1 MDRFDKYS
9 DDRKI
14 HVVAAP
20 GSGKTTLGIELVRRL
35 DSVALILAP
44 TITIREQWAE
54 RIQESFLPQDNDI
67 LESSD
72 PLSASAA
79 PDPLAASGSSL
90 QLLSQDLK
98 NPGIITIA
106 TYQALHSAMNRI
118 SGVLEEDD
126 ELHTSET
133 VDYSDFDLVKKFQ
146 EQKLSTLC
154 LDECHHLRSEW
165 WKALEQFKSAFPQ
178 IFTVALTATPPYDS
192 TPAMWTRYMDMCG
205 SIDEEITVP
214 ELVKDGTLCP
224 HQDYVYF
231 NYPTKEEMKRLE
243 VFNADVKEITD
254 MLLADETFFQAVQ
267 GHALLAPGSSD
278 EKILDNP
285 AFFSSLLI
293 FLAAKKVPCP
303 ERFQKLLGFRRLEEL
318 SPKWMELLM
327 QGFFFD
333 DPDSF
338 AVDTVYREQL
348 LHLFKSKG
356 LIEKRK
362 VLFCQN
368 PALEKMMVNSMGKC
382 DSIREITFAEY
393 DSMQKD
399 LRLLILTDYIRKEY
413 ESSLGDETKHVE
425 QLGVL
430 PFFEQ
435 LRRHA
440 VRINSG
446 IRFAV
451 LCGSVV
457 IIPAEAK
464 NALLSIAEE
473 PDRISF
479 SSAGLLT
486 DYVKV
491 NISGDRHF
499 MTGLVSRL
507 FAEGYFQALI
517 GTKSLLGE
525 GWDSPCINALILAS
539 FVGSYM
545 LSNQMRGRAIRIFK
559 DEPDKTSNI
568 WHLVCVRPR
577 KNLLDPYDMGDSEDF
592 AMLSRRM
599 EHFLGLHYEEDSIEN
614 GMDRLSFVK
623 PPFSPENVRKINVRM
638 LELSRK
644 RSLLKERWERSL
656 AVFDRI
662 ETVDET
668 GVQDKFIPNVLLF
681 DAIRNMIIS
690 TILMIIA
697 AIFAVN
703 LCIRTG
709 SGSVIGLT
717 FGIFSILLFFIERPL
732 FKKVFSLGT
741 PLGRLEQFGRGIRSA
756 LLKTGQLEMEE
767 SRVEAESAGALY
779 QIYLLGG
786 TGRDKALFAKC
797 IFEFFEV
804 IDNQR
809 YLLYKSSRKNK
820 LDGCFVIPD
829 CFARRREDADIFA
842 KEMERFIGKYEVV
855 YTRNAEGR
863 KILLDARV
871 TALANKEE
879 ALHFPQEGK
888 GRAGINK
895 APPHMLPCQR
905 CTTGCTKKYCLKIR
919 TKMKISTC

>member
-1 MDRFDKYS
+1 MLQELLHFHGTWRTYQQRVLDRFDKYS
-9 DDRKI
+9 DDKKI

-35 DSVALILAP
+35 DSAALILAP
-44 TITIREQWAE
+44 TITIREQWAD
-54 RIQESFLPQDNDI
+54 RIRESFLPQ
-67 LESSD
+67 ESDVLTASD
-72 PLSASAA
+72 PLSSADE
-79 PDPLAASGSSL
+79 PGMGMPSGSAL
-90 QLLSQDLK
+90 PLLSQDLK

-146 EQKLSTLC
+146 EHSLSTLC

-231 NYPTKEEMKRLE
+231 NYPTKEELQRLE

-254 MLLADETFFQAVQ
+254 TLLNDDSFFQAVQ
-267 GHALLAPGSSD
+267 GHTLLSPAVTD
-278 EKILDNP
+278 EQILDNP
-285 AFFSSLLI
+285 SYFSSILI

-318 SPKWMELLM
+318 SPKWLELLM

-338 AVDTVYREQL
+338 MTDAVYREQL

-362 VLFCQN
+362 VLLQQN

-393 DSMQKD
+393 DSMQKS

-413 ESSLGDETKHVE
+413 ESALGDESKHVD

-440 VRINSG
+440 VHTNSD

-464 NALLSIAEE
+464 DALLSIAEE
-473 PDRISF
+473 PERISF

-499 MTGLVSRL
+499 MTGLVSQL
-507 FAEGYFQALI
+507 FAEGFFQALI

-559 DEPDKTSNI
+559 DDPEKTSNI

-577 KNLLDPYDMGDSEDF
+577 KNLLDPYDMGNSEDF
-592 AMLSRRM
+592 LMLSRRM
-599 EHFLGLHYEEDSIEN
+599 EHFLGLHYEQDSIEN

-623 PPFSPENVRKINVRM
+623 PPFSPDNVKKINARM
-638 LELSRK
+638 LDLSRK
-644 RSLLKERWERSL
+644 RSLLKERWNRSL

-668 GVQDKFIPNVLLF
+668 GVHDKFITSVLLF
-681 DAIRNMIIS
+681 DAIRNLIVS
-690 TILMIIA
+690 TVVMIIA
-697 AIFAVN
+697 MILSVS

-717 FGIFSILLFFIERPL
+717 FGLFAILFFFMERPL

-741 PLGRLEQFGRGIRSA
+741 PLGRLSQFGQGIRSA

-767 SRVEAESAGALY
+767 SRVETDSEGTIH
-779 QIYLLGG
+779 QVYLLGG

-797 IFEFFEV
+797 VFEFFEV

-809 YLLYKSSRKNK
+809 YLLYKPSRKNK

-829 CFARRREDADIFA
+829 CFSKRREDADVFA

-871 TALANKEE
+871 TALANKE
-879 ALHFPQEGK
+879 
-888 GRAGINK
+888 
-895 APPHMLPCQR
+895 QR
-905 CTTGCTKKYCLKIR
+905 CLSRRKVKGALE
-919 TKMKISTC
+919 

>member
-1 MDRFDKYS
+1 MLQELLHFHGTWRTYQQRVLDRFDKYS

-67 LESSD
+67 LKSSD

-90 QLLSQDLK
+90 PLLSQDLK

-267 GHALLAPGSSD
+267 GHTLLAPGSSD
-278 EKILDNP
+278 EQILDNP
-285 AFFSSLLI
+285 AYFSSLLI

-464 NALLSIAEE
+464 NTLLSIAEE

-577 KNLLDPYDMGDSEDF
+577 KNMLDPYDRGDSEDF

-623 PPFSPENVRKINVRM
+623 PPFSLENVRKINARM

-668 GVQDKFIPNVLLF
+668 GVRDKFIPNVLLF

-690 TILMIIA
+690 TVLMIIA
-697 AIFAVN
+697 AILAVS

-717 FGIFSILLFFIERPL
+717 FGLFSILLYFIERPL

-767 SRVEAESAGALY
+767 SRVEAESAGTLY

-797 IFEFFEV
+797 VFEFFEV

-879 ALHFPQEGK
+879 RCISRRKVKGALE
-888 GRAGINK
+888 
-895 APPHMLPCQR
+895 
-905 CTTGCTKKYCLKIR
+905 
-919 TKMKISTC
+919 

>member
-1 MDRFDKYS
+1 MLQELLHFHGTWRTYQQRVLDRFDKYGS
-9 DDRKI
+9 DKKI

-35 DSVALILAP
+35 DAAALILAP
-44 TITIREQWAE
+44 TITIREQWAD
-54 RIQESFLPQDNDI
+54 RIRESFLPQDDNREDVAVPVS
-67 LESSD
+67 SSD
-72 PLSASAA
+72 TAIP
-79 PDPLAASGSSL
+79 
-90 QLLSQDLK
+90 LLSQDLK
-98 NPGIITIA
+98 NPGLITIA

-165 WKALEQFKSAFPQ
+165 WKALEQFKSSFPQ

-205 SIDEEITVP
+205 GIDEEITVP

-231 NYPTKEEMKRLE
+231 NYPTKAELERLD
-243 VFNADVKEITD
+243 VFNADVRDITD
-254 MLLADETFFQAVQ
+254 TLLTDETFLQAVQ
-267 GHALLAPGSSD
+267 GHPLLAPESSD
-278 EKILDNP
+278 EKILDSP
-285 AFFSSLLI
+285 AYFSSLLI
-293 FLAAKKVPCP
+293 FLAAKGVPCP
-303 ERFQKLLGFRRLEEL
+303 KRFQTLLGFRHLEEL
-318 SPKWMELLM
+318 SPKWLELLM

-333 DPDSF
+333 DADSF
-338 AVDTVYREQL
+338 PVDTVYREQL

-362 VLFCQN
+362 VLLQQN

-393 DSMQKD
+393 ESMHSS

-413 ESSLGDETKHVE
+413 ESALGDESKNVD

-440 VRINSG
+440 ARTDCG

-464 NALLSIAEE
+464 NALLSIADE
-473 PDRISF
+473 PERISF

-507 FAEGYFQALI
+507 FAQGYFQALI

-559 DEPDKTSNI
+559 DDPEKTSNI

-577 KNLLDPYDMGDSEDF
+577 KNMLDPYDMGDSEDF
-592 AMLSRRM
+592 VMLSRRM
-599 EHFLGLHYEEDSIEN
+599 EHFLGLHYEKDSIEN

-623 PPFSPENVRKINVRM
+623 PPFSPDNVRKINSRM
-638 LELSRK
+638 LELSRQ
-644 RSLLKERWERSL
+644 RSLLKERWDRSL
-656 AVFDRI
+656 AAFDRI

-681 DAIRNMIIS
+681 DAIRNLIIS
-690 TILMIIA
+690 TVVMSIA
-697 AIFAVN
+697 AILAVT

-717 FGIFSILLFFIERPL
+717 FGLFSILFFFIERPL

-741 PLGRLEQFGRGIRSA
+741 PLGRLELFGQGIRSA
-756 LLKTGQLEMEE
+756 LSKTGQLEMEE
-767 SRVEAESAGALY
+767 SRVETESVGTIY

-786 TGRDKALFAKC
+786 TGRDKSLFAKC
-797 IFEFFEV
+797 VFEFFEV

-809 YLLYKSSRKNK
+809 YLLYKPSRKNK
-820 LDGCFVIPD
+820 LDGCFVIPE
-829 CFARRREDADIFA
+829 CFSKRREDADIFA
-842 KEMERFIGKYEVV
+842 REMERFIGKYDVV

-863 KILLDARV
+863 KILLNARV
-871 TALANKEE
+871 TALANKE
-879 ALHFPQEGK
+879 
-888 GRAGINK
+888 
-895 APPHMLPCQR
+895 QR
-905 CTTGCTKKYCLKIR
+905 C
-919 TKMKISTC
+919 ISRRKVKGALE

>member
-1 MDRFDKYS
+1 MLQELLHFHGTWRTYQQRVLDRFDKYS

-67 LESSD
+67 LKSSD

-79 PDPLAASGSSL
+79 PDPLVVSGSSL
-90 QLLSQDLK
+90 PLLSQDLK
-98 NPGIITIA
+98 NPGVITIA

-231 NYPTKEEMKRLE
+231 NYPTKEEMKRIE

-254 MLLADETFFQAVQ
+254 MILADETFFQAVQ
-267 GHALLAPGSSD
+267 GHTLLAPGSD
-278 EKILDNP
+278 EQILDNP
-285 AFFSSLLI
+285 AYFSSLLI

-464 NALLSIAEE
+464 NTLLSIAEE

-577 KNLLDPYDMGDSEDF
+577 KNLLDPYDMGNSEDF

-623 PPFSPENVRKINVRM
+623 PPFSPENVRKINARM

-668 GVQDKFIPNVLLF
+668 GVRDKFIPNVLLF

-690 TILMIIA
+690 TVLMIIA
-697 AIFAVN
+697 AILAVS

-717 FGIFSILLFFIERPL
+717 FGLFSILLYFIERPL

-767 SRVEAESAGALY
+767 SRVEAESAGTLY

-797 IFEFFEV
+797 VFEFFEV

-879 ALHFPQEGK
+879 RCISRRKVKGALE
-888 GRAGINK
+888 
-895 APPHMLPCQR
+895 
-905 CTTGCTKKYCLKIR
+905 
-919 TKMKISTC
+919 

>member
-1 MDRFDKYS
+1 MLQELLHFHGTWRTYQQRVLDRFDKYS

-54 RIQESFLPQDNDI
+54 RIQESFLPQDNGI

-79 PDPLAASGSSL
+79 PDPLSASGSSL
-90 QLLSQDLK
+90 PLLSQDLK
-98 NPGIITIA
+98 NPGVITIA

-118 SGVLEEDD
+118 SGVIEEDD

-231 NYPTKEEMKRLE
+231 NYPTKEEMKRIE

-267 GHALLAPGSSD
+267 GHTLLAPGSSD
-278 EKILDNP
+278 EQILDNP
-285 AFFSSLLI
+285 AYFSSLLI

-440 VRINSG
+440 VRINSD

-599 EHFLGLHYEEDSIEN
+599 EHFLGLHYKEDSIEN

-623 PPFSPENVRKINVRM
+623 PPFSPENVRKINARM

-690 TILMIIA
+690 TVLMIIA
-697 AIFAVN
+697 AILAVS

-717 FGIFSILLFFIERPL
+717 FGLFSILLYFIERPL

-767 SRVEAESAGALY
+767 SRVEAESAGTLY

-797 IFEFFEV
+797 VFEFFEV

-879 ALHFPQEGK
+879 RCISRRKVKGALE
-888 GRAGINK
+888 
-895 APPHMLPCQR
+895 
-905 CTTGCTKKYCLKIR
+905 
-919 TKMKISTC
+919 

>member
-1 MDRFDKYS
+1 
-9 DDRKI
+9 
-14 HVVAAP
+14 
-20 GSGKTTLGIELVRRL
+20 
-35 DSVALILAP
+35 
-44 TITIREQWAE
+44 
-54 RIQESFLPQDNDI
+54 
-67 LESSD
+67 
-72 PLSASAA
+72 
-79 PDPLAASGSSL
+79 
-90 QLLSQDLK
+90 
-98 NPGIITIA
+98 
-106 TYQALHSAMNRI
+106 
-118 SGVLEEDD
+118 
-126 ELHTSET
+126 
-133 VDYSDFDLVKKFQ
+133 
-146 EQKLSTLC
+146 
-154 LDECHHLRSEW
+154 
-165 WKALEQFKSAFPQ
+165 
-178 IFTVALTATPPYDS
+178 
-192 TPAMWTRYMDMCG
+192 
-205 SIDEEITVP
+205 
-214 ELVKDGTLCP
+214 
-224 HQDYVYF
+224 
-231 NYPTKEEMKRLE
+231 
-243 VFNADVKEITD
+243 
-254 MLLADETFFQAVQ
+254 
-267 GHALLAPGSSD
+267 
-278 EKILDNP
+278 
-285 AFFSSLLI
+285 
-293 FLAAKKVPCP
+293 
-303 ERFQKLLGFRRLEEL
+303 
-318 SPKWMELLM
+318 
-327 QGFFFD
+327 
-333 DPDSF
+333 
-338 AVDTVYREQL
+338 
-348 LHLFKSKG
+348 
-356 LIEKRK
+356 
-362 VLFCQN
+362 
-368 PALEKMMVNSMGKC
+368 
-382 DSIREITFAEY
+382 
-393 DSMQKD
+393 MQKD

-464 NALLSIAEE
+464 NTLLSIAEE

-568 WHLVCVRPR
+568 WYLVCVRPR
-577 KNLLDPYDMGDSEDF
+577 KNMLDPYDRGDSEDF

-623 PPFSPENVRKINVRM
+623 PPFSPENVRKINARM

-668 GVQDKFIPNVLLF
+668 GVRDKFVPNVLLF

-690 TILMIIA
+690 TALMIIA
-697 AIFAVN
+697 AILAVS

-717 FGIFSILLFFIERPL
+717 FGLFSILLYFIERPL

-767 SRVEAESAGALY
+767 SRVEAESAGTLY

-797 IFEFFEV
+797 VFEFFEV

-879 ALHFPQEGK
+879 RCISRRKVKGALE
-888 GRAGINK
+888 
-895 APPHMLPCQR
+895 
-905 CTTGCTKKYCLKIR
+905 
-919 TKMKISTC
+919 

>member
-1 MDRFDKYS
+1 MLQELLHFQGTWRTYQQRVLDRFDKYS
-9 DDRKI
+9 SDKKI

-35 DSVALILAP
+35 DSAALILAP
-44 TITIREQWAE
+44 TITIREQWAD
-54 RIQESFLPQDNDI
+54 RIRESFLPQGPD
-67 LESSD
+67 D
-72 PLSASAA
+72 PAA
-79 PDPLAASGSSL
+79 AGAVFASGTAL
-90 QLLSQDLK
+90 PLLSQDLK
-98 NPGIITIA
+98 NPGLITIA

-118 SGVLEEDD
+118 SGVLEEED

-165 WKALEQFKSAFPQ
+165 WKTLEQFKSSFPQ

-192 TPAMWTRYMDMCG
+192 TPAMWTRYLDMCG
-205 SIDEEITVP
+205 GIDEEITVP

-231 NYPTKEEMKRLE
+231 NYPTKTELERLD
-243 VFNADVKEITD
+243 VFAADVREITD
-254 MLLADETFFQAVQ
+254 MLLTDEAFLQAVQ
-267 GHALLAPGSSD
+267 GHALLAPESSD
-278 EKILDNP
+278 EKILDDP
-285 AFFSSLLI
+285 AYFSSLLI
-293 FLAAKKVPCP
+293 FLAAKGIPCP
-303 ERFQKLLGFRRLEEL
+303 KRFQTLLGFRRLEEL
-318 SPKWMELLM
+318 SPKWLELLM

-333 DPDSF
+333 DADSF
-338 AVDTVYREQL
+338 PADTVYREQL
-348 LHLFKSKG
+348 LQLFKSKG

-362 VLFCQN
+362 VLLQQN

-393 DSMQKD
+393 ESMRSS

-413 ESSLGDETKHVE
+413 ENALGDESKNVD

-440 VRINSG
+440 ARTDSS

-457 IIPAEAK
+457 ILPAEAR
-464 NALLSIAEE
+464 NALLSIADE
-473 PDRISF
+473 PERISF

-559 DEPDKTSNI
+559 EDPEKTSNI

-577 KNLLDPYDMGDSEDF
+577 KNLLDPYDMGSSEDF
-592 AMLSRRM
+592 VTLSRRM
-599 EHFLGLHYEEDSIEN
+599 EHFLGLHYEKDSIEN
-614 GMDRLSFVK
+614 GMDRLSFIQ
-623 PPFSPENVRKINVRM
+623 PPFSPDNVRKINSRM
-638 LELSRK
+638 LELSRQ
-644 RSLLKERWERSL
+644 RSLLKERWNRSL
-656 AVFDRI
+656 AAFDRI

-681 DAIRNMIIS
+681 DAIRNLIVS
-690 TILMIIA
+690 TVVMSLA
-697 AIFAVN
+697 ALLAVS
-703 LCIRTG
+703 LCLRTG

-717 FGIFSILLFFIERPL
+717 FGLFSILFFFIERPL

-741 PLGRLEQFGRGIRSA
+741 PLGRLELFGQGIRSA

-767 SRVEAESAGALY
+767 SRVETESVATIH

-797 IFEFFEV
+797 VFEFFEV

-809 YLLYKSSRKNK
+809 YLLCKPSRKNK
-820 LDGCFVIPD
+820 LDGCFVIPE
-829 CFARRREDADIFA
+829 CFSRRREDADIFA

-855 YTRNAEGR
+855 YTRNAQGR
-863 KILLDARV
+863 KILLNARV
-871 TALANKEE
+871 TALANKE
-879 ALHFPQEGK
+879 
-888 GRAGINK
+888 
-895 APPHMLPCQR
+895 QR
-905 CTTGCTKKYCLKIR
+905 C
-919 TKMKISTC
+919 ISRRKVKGALE

>member
-1 MDRFDKYS
+1 MLQELLHFHGTWRTYQQRVLDRFDKYS

-67 LESSD
+67 LKSSD

-79 PDPLAASGSSL
+79 PDPLVVSGSSL
-90 QLLSQDLK
+90 PLLSQDLK
-98 NPGIITIA
+98 NPGVITIA

-231 NYPTKEEMKRLE
+231 NYPTKEEMKRIE

-254 MLLADETFFQAVQ
+254 MILADETFFQAVQ
-267 GHALLAPGSSD
+267 GHTLLAPGSSD
-278 EKILDNP
+278 EQILDNP
-285 AFFSSLLI
+285 AYFSSLLI

-464 NALLSIAEE
+464 NTLLSIAEE

-577 KNLLDPYDMGDSEDF
+577 KNLLDPYDMGNSEDF

-623 PPFSPENVRKINVRM
+623 PPFSPENVRKINARM

-668 GVQDKFIPNVLLF
+668 GVRDKFIPNVLLF

-690 TILMIIA
+690 TVLMIIA
-697 AIFAVN
+697 AILAVS

-717 FGIFSILLFFIERPL
+717 FGLFSILLYFIERPL
-732 FKKVFSLGT
+732 FKKVFCLGT

-767 SRVEAESAGALY
+767 SRVEAESAGTLY

-797 IFEFFEV
+797 VFEFFEV

-879 ALHFPQEGK
+879 RCISRRKVKGALE
-888 GRAGINK
+888 
-895 APPHMLPCQR
+895 
-905 CTTGCTKKYCLKIR
+905 
-919 TKMKISTC
+919 

>member
-1 MDRFDKYS
+1 MLQELLHFHGTWRTYQQRVLDRFDKYS
-9 DDRKI
+9 DDKKI

-54 RIQESFLPQDNDI
+54 RIQESFLPQDNGI

-79 PDPLAASGSSL
+79 PAPLSASGSSL
-90 QLLSQDLK
+90 PLLSQDLK
-98 NPGIITIA
+98 NPGVITIA

-118 SGVLEEDD
+118 SGVIEEDD

-231 NYPTKEEMKRLE
+231 NYPTKEEMKRIE

-267 GHALLAPGSSD
+267 GHTLLAPGSSD
-278 EKILDNP
+278 EQILDNP
-285 AFFSSLLI
+285 AYFSSLLI

-440 VRINSG
+440 VRINSD

-623 PPFSPENVRKINVRM
+623 PPFSPENVRKINARM

-668 GVQDKFIPNVLLF
+668 GVQDKFIPNVQLF

-690 TILMIIA
+690 TVLMIIA
-697 AIFAVN
+697 AILAVS

-717 FGIFSILLFFIERPL
+717 FGLFSILLYFIECPL

-767 SRVEAESAGALY
+767 SRVEAESAGTLY

-797 IFEFFEV
+797 VFEFFEV

-879 ALHFPQEGK
+879 RCISRRKVKGALE
-888 GRAGINK
+888 
-895 APPHMLPCQR
+895 
-905 CTTGCTKKYCLKIR
+905 
-919 TKMKISTC
+919 

>member
-1 MDRFDKYS
+1 MLQELLHFHGTWRTYQQRVLDRFDKYS

-67 LESSD
+67 LKSSD

-79 PDPLAASGSSL
+79 PDPLVVSGSSL
-90 QLLSQDLK
+90 PLLSQDLK
-98 NPGIITIA
+98 NPGVITIA

-231 NYPTKEEMKRLE
+231 NYPTKEEMKRIE

-254 MLLADETFFQAVQ
+254 MILADETFFQAVQ
-267 GHALLAPGSSD
+267 GHTLLAPGSSD
-278 EKILDNP
+278 EQILDNP
-285 AFFSSLLI
+285 AYFSSLLI

-464 NALLSIAEE
+464 NTLLSIAEE

-577 KNLLDPYDMGDSEDF
+577 KNMLDPYDRGDSEDF

-623 PPFSPENVRKINVRM
+623 PPFSPENVRKINARM

-668 GVQDKFIPNVLLF
+668 GVRDKFIPNVLLF

-690 TILMIIA
+690 TVLMIIA
-697 AIFAVN
+697 AILAVS

-717 FGIFSILLFFIERPL
+717 FGLFSILLYFIERPL
-732 FKKVFSLGT
+732 FKKVFCLGT

-767 SRVEAESAGALY
+767 SRVEAESAGTLY

-797 IFEFFEV
+797 VFEFFEV

-879 ALHFPQEGK
+879 RCISRRKVK
-888 GRAGINK
+888 GA
-895 APPHMLPCQR
+895 ME
-905 CTTGCTKKYCLKIR
+905 
-919 TKMKISTC
+919 

>member
-1 MDRFDKYS
+1 MLQELLHFHGTWRTYQQRVLDRFDKYS

-54 RIQESFLPQDNDI
+54 RIQESFLPQDNGI

-79 PDPLAASGSSL
+79 PDPLSASGSSL
-90 QLLSQDLK
+90 PLLSQDLK
-98 NPGIITIA
+98 NPGVITIA

-118 SGVLEEDD
+118 SGVIEEDD

-231 NYPTKEEMKRLE
+231 NYPTKEEMKRIE

-267 GHALLAPGSSD
+267 GHTLLAPGSSD
-278 EKILDNP
+278 EQILDNP
-285 AFFSSLLI
+285 AYFSSLLI

-440 VRINSG
+440 VRINSD

-464 NALLSIAEE
+464 NALLSIVEE

-577 KNLLDPYDMGDSEDF
+577 KNMLDPYDRGDSEDF

-623 PPFSPENVRKINVRM
+623 PPFSLENVRKINARM

-668 GVQDKFIPNVLLF
+668 GVRDKFIPNVLLF

-690 TILMIIA
+690 TVLMIIA
-697 AIFAVN
+697 AILAVS

-717 FGIFSILLFFIERPL
+717 FGLFSILLYFIERPL

-767 SRVEAESAGALY
+767 SRVEAESAGTLY

-797 IFEFFEV
+797 VFEFFEV

-879 ALHFPQEGK
+879 RCISRRKVKGALE
-888 GRAGINK
+888 
-895 APPHMLPCQR
+895 
-905 CTTGCTKKYCLKIR
+905 
-919 TKMKISTC
+919 

>member
-1 MDRFDKYS
+1 MLQELLHFHGTWRTYQQRVLDRFDKYS

-767 SRVEAESAGALY
+767 SRVEAESAGTLY

-879 ALHFPQEGK
+879 RCISRRKVKGALE
-888 GRAGINK
+888 
-895 APPHMLPCQR
+895 
-905 CTTGCTKKYCLKIR
+905 
-919 TKMKISTC
+919 

>member
-1 MDRFDKYS
+1 MLQELLHFHGTWRTYQQRVLDRFDKYS

-54 RIQESFLPQDNDI
+54 RIQESFLPQDNGI

-79 PDPLAASGSSL
+79 PDPLSASGSSL
-90 QLLSQDLK
+90 PLLSQDLK
-98 NPGIITIA
+98 NPGVITIA

-118 SGVLEEDD
+118 SGVIEEDD

-231 NYPTKEEMKRLE
+231 NYPTKEEMKRIE

-267 GHALLAPGSSD
+267 GHTLLAPGSSD
-278 EKILDNP
+278 EQILDNP
-285 AFFSSLLI
+285 AYFSSLLI

-440 VRINSG
+440 VRINSD

-464 NALLSIAEE
+464 NALLSIVEE

-599 EHFLGLHYEEDSIEN
+599 EHFLGLHYKEDSIEN

-623 PPFSPENVRKINVRM
+623 PPFSPENVRKINARM

-690 TILMIIA
+690 TVLMIIA
-697 AIFAVN
+697 AILAVS

-717 FGIFSILLFFIERPL
+717 FGLFSILLYFIERPL

-767 SRVEAESAGALY
+767 SRVEAESAGTLY

-797 IFEFFEV
+797 VFEFFEV

-879 ALHFPQEGK
+879 RCISRRKVK
-888 GRAGINK
+888 GT
-895 APPHMLPCQR
+895 LE
-905 CTTGCTKKYCLKIR
+905 
-919 TKMKISTC
+919 

>member
-1 MDRFDKYS
+1 MLQELLHFHGTWRTYQQRVLDRFDKYS
-9 DDRKI
+9 DDKKI

-79 PDPLAASGSSL
+79 PDPLSASGSSL
-90 QLLSQDLK
+90 PLLSQDLK

-267 GHALLAPGSSD
+267 GHTFLAPGSSD
-278 EKILDNP
+278 EQILDNP
-285 AFFSSLLI
+285 AYFSSLLI

-464 NALLSIAEE
+464 NTLLSIAEE

-577 KNLLDPYDMGDSEDF
+577 KNLLDPYDRGDSEDF

-623 PPFSPENVRKINVRM
+623 PPFSPENVRKINARM

-668 GVQDKFIPNVLLF
+668 GVRDKFIPNVLLF

-690 TILMIIA
+690 TVLMIIA
-697 AIFAVN
+697 AILAVS

-717 FGIFSILLFFIERPL
+717 FGLFSILLYFIERPL

-767 SRVEAESAGALY
+767 SRVEAESAGTLY

-797 IFEFFEV
+797 VFEFFEV

-879 ALHFPQEGK
+879 RCISRRKVKGALE
-888 GRAGINK
+888 
-895 APPHMLPCQR
+895 
-905 CTTGCTKKYCLKIR
+905 
-919 TKMKISTC
+919 

>member
-1 MDRFDKYS
+1 MLQELLHFHGTWRTYQQRVLDRFDKYS
-9 DDRKI
+9 DDKKI

-44 TITIREQWAE
+44 TITIREQWAA
-54 RIQESFLPQDNDI
+54 RIQESFLPQGNDI
-67 LESSD
+67 LASPD
-72 PLSASAA
+72 PLSDSATL
-79 PDPLAASGSSL
+79 DPLSTSGSSL
-90 QLLSQDLK
+90 PLLSQDLK

-165 WKALEQFKSAFPQ
+165 WKALEQFKSTFPQ

-192 TPAMWTRYMDMCG
+192 TPAMWSRYMDMCG

-231 NYPTKEEMKRLE
+231 NYPTKEELKRLE

-278 EKILDNP
+278 EQILDNP
-285 AFFSSLLI
+285 AYFSSLLI

-303 ERFQKLLGFRRLEEL
+303 ERFQKLLGFRRLEAL
-318 SPKWMELLM
+318 SPKWTELLM

-362 VLFCQN
+362 VLLCQN

-413 ESSLGDETKHVE
+413 ESSLGDETKHVD

-457 IIPAEAK
+457 IIPTEAK

-473 PDRISF
+473 PERISF

-499 MTGLVSRL
+499 MTGLVSQL

-559 DEPDKTSNI
+559 DDPDKTSNI

-592 AMLSRRM
+592 VMLSRRM

-623 PPFSPENVRKINVRM
+623 PPFSPENVRKINTHM

-662 ETVDET
+662 EMVDET
-668 GVQDKFIPNVLLF
+668 GVQDKFLPNVLLF
-681 DAIRNMIIS
+681 DAIRNMIVS

-697 AIFAVN
+697 AILAVN
-703 LCIRTG
+703 LCTRTR
-709 SGSVIGLT
+709 SGSVIGLA
-717 FGIFSILLFFIERPL
+717 FGLFSILFFFIERPI
-732 FKKVFSLGT
+732 FKKVFSFGT
-741 PLGRLEQFGRGIRSA
+741 PLGRLKQFGQGIRSA

-767 SRVEAESAGALY
+767 SRVETDSAGTLY

-786 TGRDKALFAKC
+786 TGRDKTLFAKC
-797 IFEFFEV
+797 VFEFFEV

-809 YLLYKSSRKNK
+809 YLLYKPSRKNK
-820 LDGCFVIPD
+820 LDGCFATPD
-829 CFARRREDADIFA
+829 CFAKRREDADIFA

-863 KILLDARV
+863 KILLNARV

-879 ALHFPQEGK
+879 RCVSRRKVKGALE
-888 GRAGINK
+888 
-895 APPHMLPCQR
+895 
-905 CTTGCTKKYCLKIR
+905 
-919 TKMKISTC
+919 